1 MHLQTA
7 FDITNLTA
15 CSFVERRLA
24 MLLSKQWVLGP
35 LAFGFLYELQST
47 FHSTMICL
55 HYLFISDLNTNLCE

>member
-15 CSFVERRLA
+15 CSFVEHRLA

-55 HYLFISDLNTNLCE
+55 HNFFISDLNTNFCE